1 MKKESI
7 LTMIPQTSKYPIM
20 KRVHQGT
27 GPSKSIV
34 TQIKKMHNAYW
45 GSVSEKHVGHQDLC
59 EDPVASVE
67 EEGDNPH
74 AEETM

>member
-7 LTMIPQTSKYPIM
+7 LIMIPQTSKYPIM
-20 KRVHQGT
+20 KRAYQGT
-27 GPSKSIV
+27 GLSKSIV
-34 TQIKKMHNAYW
+34 TQIKKCIMHIG
-45 GSVSEKHVGHQDLC
+45 GSVSEKHVGHRDLC

-74 AEETM
+74 TEEIM